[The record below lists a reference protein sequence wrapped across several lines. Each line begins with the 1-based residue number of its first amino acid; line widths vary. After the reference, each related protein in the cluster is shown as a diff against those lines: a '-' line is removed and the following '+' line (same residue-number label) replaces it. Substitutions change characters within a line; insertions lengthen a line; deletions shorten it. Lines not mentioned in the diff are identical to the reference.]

1 MVEHAGGAGGVG
13 GSQEVG
19 KGRAR
24 SPEVGGGSGESAL
37 IVAVSTVAAKEVED
51 ARADGRCVVL
61 G

>member
-37 IVAVSTVAAKEVED
+37 IVAVSTVAAKEEED
-51 ARADGRCVVL
+51 A
-61 G
+61 